1 MFEKLRKYLYETAK
15 YMLRSYP
22 IIKPYTKRVEHLYA
36 MTPKE
41 LTAYQETRFLEVFR
55 RAYDKSSFYS
65 RLYREAGIQKDD
77 IRSLSDITKL
87 PIVTKD
93 MVKRHGREMLTVPS
107 WRVIAG
113 HTSGTTG
120 TPLTIYENWPSI
132 LWEQAYVR
140 YYQKL
145 CGFTDG
151 QFAVTLRGNLDK
163 SLLGLKVHAGK
174 TLYLSSYNIN
184 LRNAEEYYKRI
195 VAQHPQAIKG
205 YPSSLYAL
213 ALVFK
218 DKGLKCH
225 IPLAFT
231 SSETL
236 YPHQRKMIEDVFGA
250 NVYDHYGTTE
260 RTVSLEESL
269 SHDGY
274 FEAPGYAIVEYNDDC
289 LITTSLINDAFPL
302 IRYKTDDRITLK
314 DCTKKTE
321 EGFIDSRNIEKI
333 DGRATTFLIG
343 KDGTPVSDAA
353 LTFVFKRDVGIRY
366 AQFVQNE
373 QGRAQLNLVVDDTY
387 DADSENYITD
397 YLERTLGKNNMDVTI
412 RKVSEKELQYTSRGK
427 LQLVINNINGIPMG
441 GGIREILGR
450 SDDYVVC
457 KDGSMVTRI
466 DFVEESQHICA
477 CQWIQTTIGAVEVR
491 IVPDDGFT
499 ERDKEFV
506 VNATIRRCGERNMDV
521 LAKVCALDELEYTSR
536 GKFRLIVNKTKDY
549 KRLIQNY

>member
-1 MFEKLRKYLYETAK
+1 MLSELRKYLYETMKHA
-15 YMLRSYP
+15 LRSYP
-22 IIKPYTKRVEHLYA
+22 FVRPYLEKVERLYA
-36 MTPKE
+36 MSPKE
-41 LTAYQETRFLEVFR
+41 LTDYKTQRFLEIFN
-55 RAYDKSSFYS
+55 RAYDMSPFYGQ
-65 RLYREAGIQKDD
+65 LYREAGICKNE
-77 IRSLSDITKL
+77 ITSLSDITKL

-93 MVKRHGREMLTVPS
+93 MVKRHGLEILTVPY
-107 WRVIAG
+107 WRALAG

-120 TPLTIYENWPSI
+120 TPLTIYENWSSI
-132 LWEQAYVR
+132 LWEQAYVSH
-140 YYQKL
+140 YQKL
-145 CGFTDG
+145 CGYSTG
-151 QFAVTLRGNLDK
+151 KPIISLRGNIDK
-163 SLLGLKVHAGK
+163 SIVSLTVHASR

-184 LRNAEEYYKRI
+184 INTAEEYYQKII
-195 VAQHPQAIKG
+195 VHKPIAIKG

-218 DKGLKCH
+218 DKGFRCH
-225 IPLAFT
+225 IPVAFT

-236 YPHQRKMIEDVFGA
+236 YPHQRKLIEDVLGTDI
-250 NVYDHYGTTE
+250 YDHYGTTE

-274 FEAPGYAIVEYNDDC
+274 FEAPGYAVVEYRDDC

-302 IRYKTDDRITLK
+302 IRYKTDDRIVLK
-314 DCTKKTE
+314 SNIYRTNTGLIVSKGNITGGQ
-321 EGFIDSRNIEKI
+321 EGRLRCGAIK
-333 DGRATTFLIG
+333 
-343 KDGTPVSDAA
+343 
-353 LTFVFKRDVGIRY
+353 
-366 AQFVQNE
+366 Q
-373 QGRAQLNLVVDDTY
+373 
-387 DADSENYITD
+387 
-397 YLERTLGKNNMDVTI
+397 
-412 RKVSEKELQYTSRGK
+412 
-427 LQLVINNINGIPMG
+427 
-441 GGIREILGR
+441 ILGR

-506 VNATIRRCGERNMDV
+506 VNATIRRCGEGNMDV

-549 KRLIQNY
+549 KRLIQNQ

>member
-1 MFEKLRKYLYETAK
+1 
-15 YMLRSYP
+15 MLRSYP

-41 LTAYQETRFLEVFR
+41 LTTYQETRFLEVFR

-65 RLYREAGIQKDD
+65 RLYREAGIQKDN

-93 MVKRHGREMLTVPS
+93 MVKQHGREMLTVPS
-107 WRVIAG
+107 WKVIAG

-140 YYQKL
+140 HYQKL
-145 CGFTDG
+145 CGFTNG
-151 QFAVTLRGNLDK
+151 QSAVTLRGNLDK
-163 SLLGLKVHAGK
+163 SLLGLKVHAGR

-274 FEAPGYAIVEYNDDC
+274 FEAPGYAVVEYRDDC

-302 IRYKTDDRITLK
+302 IRYKTDDRIVLK
-314 DCTKKTE
+314 SNIYRTNTGLIVSKGNITGGQ
-321 EGFIDSRNIEKI
+321 EGRLRCGAIE
-333 DGRATTFLIG
+333 
-343 KDGTPVSDAA
+343 
-353 LTFVFKRDVGIRY
+353 
-366 AQFVQNE
+366 Q
-373 QGRAQLNLVVDDTY
+373 
-387 DADSENYITD
+387 
-397 YLERTLGKNNMDVTI
+397 
-412 RKVSEKELQYTSRGK
+412 
-427 LQLVINNINGIPMG
+427 
-441 GGIREILGR
+441 ILGR

-506 VNATIRRCGERNMDV
+506 VNATIRRCGEGNMDV

-549 KRLIQNY
+549 KRLIQNQ

>member
-1 MFEKLRKYLYETAK
+1 MIRPYVRKVELLYKMTDRELHNYKEQRFVSIFHKAYDYSPFYHGLYTDAGLNK
-15 YMLRSYP
+15 GDITCLED
-22 IIKPYTKRVEHLYA
+22 IIK
-36 MTPKE
+36 
-41 LTAYQETRFLEVFR
+41 
-55 RAYDKSSFYS
+55 
-65 RLYREAGIQKDD
+65 
-77 IRSLSDITKL
+77 L
-87 PIVTKD
+87 PVITKD
-93 MVKRHGREMLTVPS
+93 MVRKHASEIMTKPRCCLLS
-107 WRVIAG
+107 G

-120 TPLTIYENWPSI
+120 TPLTVYESWPAI
-132 LWEQAYVR
+132 WWERAYGY
-140 YYQKL
+140 YYQRL
-145 CGFTDG
+145 CGFNEG
-151 QFAVTLRGNLDK
+151 QPQITLRGNLDK
-163 SLLGLKVHAGK
+163 SILSLNVHLSNTK
-174 TLYLSSYNIN
+174 FLSSYNIN
-184 LRNAEEYYKRI
+184 AQMAEFYYNEILKCKP
-195 VAQHPQAIKG
+195 AAIKG

-302 IRYKTDDRITLK
+302 IRYKTDDRIILK

-321 EGFIDSRNIEKI
+321 EGFIDSRNVEKI
-333 DGRATTFLIG
+333 DGRATTFLIC

-373 QGRAQLNLVVDDTY
+373 QGRARLNLVVDDTY

-412 RKVSEKELQYTSRGK
+412 RKVSEKDLQYTSRGK
-427 LQLVINNINGIPMG
+427 LQLVINNINGIPMVG

-506 VNATIRRCGERNMDV
+506 LNATIRRCGEGNMDV
-521 LAKVCALDELEYTSR
+521 FAKVCALDELEYTSR

-549 KRLIQNY
+549 KRLIQNQ

>member
-1 MFEKLRKYLYETAK
+1 MTDKDLHDYNERRFVAIFRK
-15 YMLRSYP
+15 
-22 IIKPYTKRVEHLYA
+22 
-36 MTPKE
+36 
-41 LTAYQETRFLEVFR
+41 
-55 RAYDKSSFYS
+55 AYDHSPFYH
-65 RLYREAGIQKDD
+65 RLYTDAGVNKGD
-77 IRSLSDITKL
+77 IICLEDIMKL
-87 PIVTKD
+87 PVITKD
-93 MVKRHGREMLTVPS
+93 MVRKHAAEIMTLPRCCLM
-107 WRVIAG
+107 AG

-120 TPLTIYENWPSI
+120 TPLTIYENWASI
-132 LWEQAYVR
+132 WWERAYG
-140 YYQKL
+140 YYFQKL
-145 CGFTDG
+145 CGFNEG
-151 QFAVTLRGNLDK
+151 QPLITLRGNLDK
-163 SLLGLKVHAGK
+163 SILSLKVHISN
-174 TLYLSSYNIN
+174 TLFLSSYNIN
-184 LRNAEEYYKRI
+184 AQTAEYYYSEIMKHKP
-195 VAQHPQAIKG
+195 VAIKG

-225 IPLAFT
+225 IPVAFT

-236 YPHQRKMIEDVFGA
+236 YPHQRELIEDVFGTDI
-250 NVYDHYGTTE
+250 YDHYGTTE

-274 FEAPGYAIVEYNDDC
+274 FEAPGYAIVEYHDDC

-302 IRYKTDDRITLK
+302 IRYKTDDRVILK
-314 DCTKKTE
+314 DCTNKTK

-333 DGRATTFLIG
+333 DGRATTFLIC

-373 QGRAQLNLVVDDTY
+373 QGQVVLNLVVDDKY
-387 DADSENYITD
+387 GANSENYIID

-412 RKVSEKELQYTSRGK
+412 RKVPENSLQYTSRGK

-499 ERDKEFV
+499 EKDKEFV
-506 VNATIRRCGERNMDV
+506 VNATIRRCGEGNMDV
-521 LAKVCALDELEYTSR
+521 LPNVCALEELEYTSR
-536 GKFRLIVNKTKDY
+536 GKFRLIINKTKGY
-549 KRLIQNY
+549 KRPIQNQ